1 MPDPMGS
8 HRIPPVLTLATVLLG
23 MTAVA
28 QAAPLKHAAPRAV
41 VLTARPGEAHEL
53 RVAPGFLTTLRLD
66 ALVVREAVDVEGR
79 ARFSVDAGD
88 QTLSI
93 EPLAP
98 LEPHE
103 SRILRVF
110 YRAGSPAFAV
120 FRLLA
125 ATDEVDTVV
134 TVRRPQ
140 PSAETCLPELL
151 AAQERSE
158 AQARELA
165 QLKAQLPAASPAAL
179 SLAGLVDTDGVKV
192 ARSET
197 RFTSPGQFEAG
208 GLTRLRGS
216 TWAVVV
222 MDAVENTGQEPWTPA
237 WAEVTPST
245 GGPSRKARA
254 LLPLQVTLAPH
265 EPVRMAVEVEMPPRG
280 KEKWLRESP
289 TRWRCVM
296 RRAAA

>member
-8 HRIPPVLTLATVLLG
+8 HSIPQVLTLATVLLG

-28 QAAPLKHAAPRAV
+28 QPVPLQLAAPRAV
-41 VLTARPGEAHEL
+41 LLTARTGEAHEI

-66 ALVVREAVDVEGR
+66 ALVAREAVEVEGR

-103 SRILRVF
+103 SRILRVH
-110 YRAGSPAFAV
+110 YRAGTPAFAV

-140 PSAETCLPELL
+140 PPAEPC
-151 AAQERSE
+151 
-158 AQARELA
+158 
-165 QLKAQLPAASPAAL
+165 LKAQLPTAIPASL
-179 SLAGLVDTDGVKV
+179 GLAGLVDKEGVKV
-192 ARSET
+192 EISRYPI
-197 RFTSPGQFEAG
+197 TSPGP
-208 GLTRLRGS
+208 LTVGALWRLRGS

-222 MDAVENTGQEPWTPA
+222 LEAVTNTGQEPWTPA
-237 WAEVTPST
+237 WAEVTSSS

-254 LLPLQVTLAPH
+254 LLPLQVTLEPH
-265 EPVRMAVEVEMPPRG
+265 EPVRMAVEVEMPQRG
-280 KEKWLRESP
+280 RPKWLQEP
-289 TRWRCVM
+289 HTLALCDAAGRCLTLPNVKL
-296 RRAAA
+296 